1 MFSKTLAAAA
11 VVAPFFV
18 RSAFAGDCVRWAT
31 VEDGQTCD
39 ALSAK
44 HGVSTYQLAII
55 NAGVINEDCTNL
67 ISGQSYCIGYDAE
80 DCSDVW
86 VVEAQQTCSEITGA
100 TGLNQTLLQE
110 NNPQIA
116 DDCSNLYVGEV
127 LCVADHAVHPP
138 ANGDWIPAQ
147 TVPATATA
155 AASATPTTTSDAAPT
170 TEAPSSTE
178 SPTTWSEAAPTSS
191 AAEEN
196 DDGYDPNDEST
207 WPYCDEL

>member
-1 MFSKTLAAAA
+1 MQDVNGASG
-11 VVAPFFV
+11 
-18 RSAFAGDCVRWAT
+18 AFAGDCVRWAT

-39 ALSAK
+39 ALSDK
-44 HGVSTYQLAII
+44 HGVSTYVANVRILPTLRLTCFHSYQLAII

-86 VVEAQQTCSEITGA
+86 VVEAQQTCGDITGA

-127 LCVADHAVHPP
+127 RSLF
-138 ANGDWIPAQ
+138 
-147 TVPATATA
+147 
-155 AASATPTTTSDAAPT
+155 
-170 TEAPSSTE
+170 
-178 SPTTWSEAAPTSS
+178 
-191 AAEEN
+191 
-196 DDGYDPNDEST
+196 
-207 WPYCDEL
+207 LR